1 MIHKEEITFC
11 VPDVRVFPVDIFLS
25 ASKQWFISY
34 FTSLDGYYI
43 SRNTC
48 LLGYIGSQGALALNL
63 FGFSDRLLS
72 FIFGRISYY
81 IPEIEGLL
89 RRK

>member
-1 MIHKEEITFC
+1 MFVGAHLWESTSRIIHKEEITFC

-48 LLGYIGSQGALALNL
+48 
-63 FGFSDRLLS
+63 
-72 FIFGRISYY
+72 
-81 IPEIEGLL
+81 
-89 RRK
+89 